1 MNKQSAKKSANTL
14 QSSKQSNK
22 KKTMMMNMDKSN
34 KTMKAKGKSKKNTTT
49 KPKDIIDLILKDHIP
64 LKELI
69 AVLKNPDTEFSTKH
83 RAFNE
88 FAPLFTSH
96 AESEQKSL
104 YSRMKD
110 ENALREEAFEGD
122 VEHALATQLIDEVQN
137 SMDDQDQWMAKVKV
151 LAEIVEHHI
160 DEEETEMFKKVK
172 KEFDAETRYV
182 MGQEYLNFH
191 SEFEPD
197 QEHTKS
203 DRNKKPTEIR
213 AH

>member
-1 MNKQSAKKSANTL
+1 MNKQSAKKSGT
-14 QSSKQSNK
+14 SNK
-22 KKTMMMNMDKSN
+22 KKMMMNSDKN
-34 KTMKAKGKSKKNTTT
+34 KKPMKTKEKSKKKNST
-49 KPKDIIDLILKDHIP
+49 KSNDIIDLILKDHVP

-69 AVLKNPDTEFSTKH
+69 AVLKNPDAEFSTKH

-88 FAPLFTSH
+88 FAPLLISH

-110 ENALREEAFEGD
+110 ENALRKEAFEGD
-122 VEHALATQLIDEVQN
+122 VEHALATQLIEAVQHSMNDE
-137 SMDDQDQWMAKVKV
+137 DQWMAEVKV

-160 DEEETEMFKKVK
+160 DEEEDEMLKKVK
-172 KEFDAETRYV
+172 KEFDSETRYII
-182 MGQEYLNFH
+182 GQEYLNFR
-191 SEFEPD
+191 SEFEAD
-197 QEHTKS
+197 HEHTKS